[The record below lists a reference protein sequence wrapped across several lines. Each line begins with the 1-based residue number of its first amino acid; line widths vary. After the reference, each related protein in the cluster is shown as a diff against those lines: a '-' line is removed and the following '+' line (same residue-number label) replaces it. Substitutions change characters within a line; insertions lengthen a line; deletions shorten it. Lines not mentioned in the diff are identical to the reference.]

1 MEVLSSSLDVADLG
15 DDTFVLNSYSTGVT
29 ETLEIIGILDRG
41 AAGAPAARTFRKLDS
56 SACKKV
62 VKYVGVDDLS

>member
-15 DDTFVLNSYSTGVT
+15 DDTFVLNSYSAGVA
-29 ETLEIIGILDRG
+29 ETLEITGILDRG
-41 AAGAPAARTFRKLDS
+41 AVGAPTARTFGKLDS
-56 SACKKV
+56 LACKEV